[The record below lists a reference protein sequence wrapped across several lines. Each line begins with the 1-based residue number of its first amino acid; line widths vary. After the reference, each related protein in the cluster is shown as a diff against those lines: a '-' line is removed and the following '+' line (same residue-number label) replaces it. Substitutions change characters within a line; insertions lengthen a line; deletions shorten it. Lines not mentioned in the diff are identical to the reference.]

1 MLCGEQGRNLII
13 AIPVIEDCIGDL
25 VKIGRD
31 KRGAGA
37 GLVRGVQMYS
47 FTEGRGWRKGAE
59 ITLLTSQQERCWR
72 LEETGFKIRG

>member
-1 MLCGEQGRNLII
+1 MLYSEQGRNLII
-13 AIPVIEDCIGDL
+13 TIPVIEDCIGDF
-25 VKIGRD
+25 KIGRD

-47 FTEGRGWRKGAE
+47 FTEGRSWRKGAE
-59 ITLLTSQQERCWR
+59 ITQLTSQEESCWR